1 MSGMPTRSPIDASK
15 FKENYMANLALQAGN
30 NQKNMNANRIFKS
43 TGQSP
48 NQPDDART
56 ATEKLADV
64 EGLKTQVRSFLTSAG
79 FTNSTNANTVA
90 TDLTPKE
97 REFVIQYKLFIATD
111 FKGRGVPAPVLYRYL
126 IGLRDKTIQTQNVD
140 FGLQQATGQAILA
153 STVQIL
159 NHLVN
164 RTDIDALLQLL
175 GDIEHNTRGGPA
187 GGPPPAG
194 GMNDPTNVLLQQI
207 RVQLHIIEDL
217 IPTREDLA
225 AIHNLPAPRQA
236 GIQERMGDI
245 MEAMPSAP
253 SFSGL
258 TTRLQQAFD
267 RGDRPS
273 IAQNLR
279 SLLPQISIPRGVMD
293 DALDLASD
301 LGVAVEEE
309 RMDEAATLLHNAPPP
324 PSAVARAKASLKES
338 GEKLSLWGRNLFGK
352 KSAAAATPAGYEQ
365 LEHKEEG
372 DEGSFL
378 EAPRERLPVTQNPL
392 RAEGKSSYEPV
403 ANPYK
408 FASAEEQE
416 EKPAQKYVPPPTAL
430 SERPKKLSSAALKGE
445 ASPAKAVKLAEIT
458 ENTTPEEVANANYG
472 IKGKLQAFLYEHR
485 DQIPDNPITTK
496 RSLEAYDTDD
506 LKRLFNAWYE
516 NRNAKSSGSASPRG
530 VASFTSGATDR
541 GDMSS
546 SGYGLKK
553 KLIGRG
559 LVKNHINNGH
569 IDGVFVKPK
578 PYKPFGRLLINR
590 HKLDDGI
597 VMLHR
602 PSGVGLK
609 ELPTHKASEKV
620 TAILKMISNG
630 VIPHHDHL
638 EGLGVKEKEHLC
650 HICHHARIEGM
661 PNLKTQKGTEEK
673 ENDRFDILKGEILA
687 GNDNKTLIR
696 EFKVLLMKFLQ
707 AGRIPRREAHE
718 ILVDLTSM
726 GF

>member
-1 MSGMPTRSPIDASK
+1 
-15 FKENYMANLALQAGN
+15 
-30 NQKNMNANRIFKS
+30 
-43 TGQSP
+43 
-48 NQPDDART
+48 
-56 ATEKLADV
+56 
-64 EGLKTQVRSFLTSAG
+64 
-79 FTNSTNANTVA
+79 
-90 TDLTPKE
+90 
-97 REFVIQYKLFIATD
+97 
-111 FKGRGVPAPVLYRYL
+111 
-126 IGLRDKTIQTQNVD
+126 
-140 FGLQQATGQAILA
+140 
-153 STVQIL
+153 
-159 NHLVN
+159 
-164 RTDIDALLQLL
+164 
-175 GDIEHNTRGGPA
+175 
-187 GGPPPAG
+187 
-194 GMNDPTNVLLQQI
+194 LLQQI

-309 RMDEAATLLHNAPPP
+309 QQDEAATLLHNAPPP
-324 PSAVARAKASLKES
+324 PSAFAKATASMKE
-338 GEKLSLWGRNLFGK
+338 GTEKLSLWGRNLFRRQN
-352 KSAAAATPAGYEQ
+352 SAAVPAGYEE

-378 EAPRERLPVTQNPL
+378 EAPRDRPP
-392 RAEGKSSYEPV
+392 AEAKSSYQPA

-408 FASAEEQE
+408 FASEEEQE
-416 EKPAQKYVPPPTAL
+416 EKPAQKFVPPPTAL
-430 SERPKKLSSAALKGE
+430 SERPKKLTAAALKGE

-458 ENTTPEEVANANYG
+458 EDTTPEELAPATG
-472 IKGKLQAFLYEHR
+472 IKGKLQDFLYAHR
-485 DQIPDNPITTK
+485 AQIPDAPIRT
-496 RSLEAYDTDD
+496 RRDFEAYDIDD
-506 LKRLFNAWYE
+506 LKGLFNAWYG
-516 NRNAKSSGSASPRG
+516 NQKAAQPAPASYKRDGGSSQ
-530 VASFTSGATDR
+530 SGATDR

-553 KLIGRG
+553 RLIGRG

-578 PYKPFGRLLINR
+578 PYKPFGRLVINR

-602 PSGVGLK
+602 PSGVALK
-609 ELPTHKASEKV
+609 ELPTHRASEKV

-661 PNLKTQKGTEEK
+661 PNLKTHKGTEEK

>member
-43 TGQSP
+43 TGQTP

-90 TDLTPKE
+90 TDLTPRE

-253 SFSGL
+253 SFSSL

-273 IAQNLR
+273 ITQNLR
-279 SLLPQISIPRGVMD
+279 SLLPQVSIPRGVMD

-309 RMDEAATLLHNAPPP
+309 RMDEEATLLHNAPPP
-324 PSAVARAKASLKES
+324 PSAVARAKASMKES
-338 GEKLSLWGRNLFGK
+338 GEKLSLWGRNLFK
-352 KSAAAATPAGYEQ
+352 RNTSTATPTGYESV
-365 LEHKEEG
+365 EHKEEG

-378 EAPRERLPVTQNPL
+378 EAPRGGP
-392 RAEGKSSYEPV
+392 AETKSSYQPS
-403 ANPYK
+403 ASPYK
-408 FASAEEQE
+408 FASEEEQE

-445 ASPAKAVKLAEIT
+445 ASPAKAVRFTGDIT
-458 ENTTPEEVANANYG
+458 EDTSPEEIADAQQ
-472 IKGKLQAFLYEHR
+472 IKTKLQNFLYDHKSEIPEIRTRKDTFIELDELKAIHADWFGRQKAPQGGQPAPAYKR
-485 DQIPDNPITTK
+485 D
-496 RSLEAYDTDD
+496 AG
-506 LKRLFNAWYE
+506 
-516 NRNAKSSGSASPRG
+516 SSQ
-530 VASFTSGATDR
+530 SGATDR

-546 SGYGLKK
+546 SGNGLKK
-553 KLIGRG
+553 RLMGRG

-590 HKLDDGI
+590 HKLDNGI

-661 PNLKTQKGTEEK
+661 PNLKTHKGTEEK